1 MRRVF
6 LQARV
11 FEFFRQKND
20 ISLLLCRDAKEAAAA
35 YDVLRYLGYSTHLL
49 PDFRAAFADDL
60 RAYAEELTTLLTAL
74 ERYYSDKKMKKVL
87 VSPFRTVLHNLPK
100 PELFARREIAF
111 GDTIALEA
119 FKMSL
124 LHWGYSFVDIVEA
137 KGEVSFRGDII
148 DIYPTAAPHPYRI
161 SLFDDEVES
170 IRPFVCETQKS
181 QKEELE
187 SCIVNPALFALD
199 ERGYEEIMKRVER
212 LESDAFVKDMAS
224 LGFWVLEDMA
234 EDLLKTERPL
244 FVAPLHE
251 EIEELFSFTPEV
263 QQKREILDI
272 PVLPENSVYKDIEI
286 ADLSAF
292 LTHHKAKKIT
302 LIANNEAIVKQH
314 PLPED
319 LKINYR
325 YEPYILNLLSD
336 EEVIVSLNRAERK
349 KRRKRAA
356 IVLDD
361 LKTGDYV
368 VHEEYGIGIFKGL
381 TNTKVLGVT
390 RDFVEIHYQGED
402 KLLLPVENLDV
413 IDRYIS
419 EGGNLAVLDKLGKAS
434 FSRMKEKAKVKLFEI
449 AREIIEIAAQR
460 ELTEAPI
467 IRSDDENLL
476 LFQNDAGFLYTEDQK
491 RAIAQIFQDLQS
503 GRVMDMLLSGD
514 VGFGKTEVA
523 MNAIF
528 AAVKSG
534 YQAAFIAPTTLLS
547 TQHYKSLTE
556 RFKKYG
562 ISVAKL
568 NRFTTAKEKSQILKA
583 LKEGSI
589 DVCVG
594 THSLFG
600 VEFANL
606 ALLILD
612 EEHKFGVKQK
622 EKLKQFKENLH
633 VLSMSATPIP
643 RSLNM
648 ALSSIKQYTQLLTPP
663 LDREDV
669 RTFVKAYDDNLIK
682 EVILRELRRKG
693 QIFYIHNRIAS
704 IESRKRELQELLPKL
719 RILVLHSKVP
729 PAKSEKEMLDFEAGK
744 YDLLLSTSIVESGIH
759 MPNVNTMIVEGA
771 DNFGIADL
779 HQLRGRVGRSN
790 RQGYCYFI
798 VQNKE
803 RLSEQARKRLIALES
818 NSFLGSGSVLAY
830 HDLEIRGGGN
840 LVGEAQSGHIKN
852 IGYSLYLKMLEDTLN
867 TLLNQQKTAKKEVEV
882 KLSVSAYINSEII
895 AEDRIRLELYR
906 RLSRCESP
914 KEVYEIEEEM
924 IDRFGKLDTMT
935 KQFLEIIVIKI
946 MALGC
951 GISRI
956 SSYAQNITV
965 EYENGTKEYIT
976 AASKDDDDILSAT
989 LAYLR
994 SAGAK

>member
-1 MRRVF
+1 M
-6 LQARV
+6 QARI
-11 FEFFRQKND
+11 FEFFREKND
-20 ISLLLCRDAKEAAAA
+20 ITLLLCQDAKEASAAN
-35 YDVLRYLGYSTHLL
+35 DVLQFLGYSTHLL
-49 PDFRAAFADDL
+49 PDFRAAYGDDL
-60 RAYAEELTTLLTAL
+60 RAYTEELTALLTTL
-74 ERYYSDKKMKKVL
+74 DGYYRDQKMRKIL
-87 VSPFRTVLHNLPK
+87 IAPFRTVLHDLPK
-100 PELFARREIAF
+100 PALFARQRLAF
-111 GDTIALEA
+111 GDQIKLQA
-119 FKMSL
+119 FKESL
-124 LHWGYSFVDIVEA
+124 LQWGYTFVDIVEA

-148 DIYPTAAPHPYRI
+148 DIYPTDAPNPWRI
-161 SLFDDEVES
+161 SLFDDEIES
-170 IRPFVCETQKS
+170 IRPFACETQKS
-181 QKEELE
+181 QKEEVE
-187 SCIVNPALFALD
+187 EISINPALFALD
-199 ERGYEEIMKRVER
+199 TAQYETLMKRIEKVP
-212 LESDAFVKDMAS
+212 SDAFERDMAS
-224 LGFWVLEDMA
+224 LGFWALEDLA
-234 EDLLKTERPL
+234 EDLLQKERPV
-244 FVAPLHE
+244 FVRQVHE
-251 EIEELFSFTPEV
+251 EIEEVFSFASNKDKQEYLL
-263 QQKREILDI
+263 RI
-272 PVLPENSVYKDIEI
+272 PALPENRVYKEVEA
-286 ADLSAF
+286 ADLATF
-292 LTHHKAKKIT
+292 LNYHKAKKIT
-302 LIANNEAIVKQH
+302 LIAGSEAVVKQH
-314 PLPED
+314 DVPLD
-319 LKINYR
+319 LEYKCVC
-325 YEPYILNLLSD
+325 EPYIINLISD
-336 EEVIVSLNRAERK
+336 TELILSLNKPQRK
-349 KRRKRAA
+349 KRKKRAA

-361 LKTGDYV
+361 LKNGDYV
-368 VHEEYGIGIFKGL
+368 VHENYGIGIFKGL

-390 RDFVEIHYQGED
+390 RDFVEIVYQGED

-419 EGGNLAVLDKLGKAS
+419 DSGNLAVLDKLGKSS
-434 FSRMKEKAKVKLFEI
+434 FSRLKEKAKVKLFEI

-460 ELTEAPI
+460 ELTQAPVI
-467 IRSDDENLL
+467 KSDDENLL
-476 LFQNDAGFLYTEDQK
+476 LFQNDAGFEYTADQK
-491 RAIAQIFQDLQS
+491 RAIAQIFEDLQS
-503 GRVMDMLLSGD
+503 GNVMDMLLSGD

-528 AAVKSG
+528 ATVKSG

-547 TQHYKSLTE
+547 TQHYKSLKE
-556 RFKKYG
+556 RFDRYG
-562 ISVAKL
+562 VSVAKI
-568 NRFTTAKEKSQILKA
+568 NRFTTAREKSDILKG
-583 LKEGSI
+583 LKEGTI

-606 ALLILD
+606 GLLILD

-622 EKLKQFKENLH
+622 EKLKQFKENIH

-648 ALSSIKQYTQLLTPP
+648 ALSSIKQYSQLLTPP

-669 RTFVKAYDDNLIK
+669 RTFVKEYDDSLIK

-704 IESRKRELQELLPKL
+704 IESRKKELLELMPKL
-719 RILVLHSKVP
+719 RILVLHSKIP

-779 HQLRGRVGRSN
+779 HQLRGRVGRSS

-798 VQNKE
+798 VENKD
-803 RLSEQARKRLIALES
+803 RLTEQSRKRLIALES

-852 IGYSLYLKMLEDTLN
+852 IGYSLYLKMLEDALN
-867 TLLNQQKTAKKEVEV
+867 TLMNQQKTAKKEVEI
-882 KLSVSAYINSEII
+882 KLSVSAYLNSDII

-906 RLSRCESP
+906 RLSRCETP

-946 MALGC
+946 MALHS
-951 GISRI
+951 GIERI
-956 SSYAQNITV
+956 SSYEQNITI
-965 EYENGTKEYIT
+965 EFETGEKEYLT
-976 AASKDDDDILSAT
+976 ASSKDDDDIIAET

-994 SAGAK
+994 KRSAV